1 MSRRRSTRQQATGP
15 GRPFQRTDRIGETIR
30 ELVAEELERIGD
42 ERLDLVTI
50 TGADVDG
57 DLARARVY
65 FSALMAAEADE
76 LDEVTEA
83 LDELR
88 WPLQQVINRNIRARK
103 TPQISF
109 KRDTSIEAG
118 LHIEEVLAGLKLSD
132 DPAPDDPATNDASID
147 KGDTGAAST
156 EAEPNPDGA

>member
-30 ELVAEELERIGD
+30 ELVAGELERIGD

-50 TGADVDG
+50 TSADVDG

-65 FSALMAAEADE
+65 YSAMLAGAEGR
-76 LDEVTEA
+76 LDEVIEA

-88 WPLQQVINRNIRARK
+88 WPLQKVINRNIRARK

-109 KRDTSIEAG
+109 ERDTSIEAG
-118 LHIEEVLAGLKLSD
+118 LRIEEVLAGLK
-132 DPAPDDPATNDASID
+132 ATD
-147 KGDTGAAST
+147 
-156 EAEPNPDGA
+156 EEE

>member
-30 ELVAEELERIGD
+30 ELVAGELERIGD

-50 TGADVDG
+50 TSADVDG

-65 FSALMAAEADE
+65 YSAMLAGEE
-76 LDEVTEA
+76 GRLDEVIEA

-109 KRDTSIEAG
+109 ERDTSIEAG
-118 LHIEEVLAGLKLSD
+118 LRIEEVLAGLK
-132 DPAPDDPATNDASID
+132 ATD
-147 KGDTGAAST
+147 
-156 EAEPNPDGA
+156 EEE

>member
-1 MSRRRSTRQQATGP
+1 MSRRRATRQRATGP
-15 GRPFQRTDRIGETIR
+15 GRTFQRTDRIGETVR

-50 TGADVDG
+50 TSADVDG

-65 FSALMAAEADE
+65 YSALMAAEEGD
-76 LDEVTEA
+76 LDEVEAA

-88 WPLQQVINRNIRARK
+88 WPLQQVVNRNIRARK

-109 KRDTSIEAG
+109 ERDTSIEAG
-118 LHIEEVLAGLKLSD
+118 LRIEQVLAGLKSSAEPEAAAE
-132 DPAPDDPATNDASID
+132 PAD
-147 KGDTGAAST
+147 AASD
-156 EAEPNPDGA
+156 EEE

>member
-1 MSRRRSTRQQATGP
+1 MSRRRSSRQQATGP

-30 ELVAEELERIGD
+30 ELVASELERIGD

-50 TGADVDG
+50 TSADVDG

-65 FSALMAAEADE
+65 YSAMMAAEADE

-88 WPLQQVINRNIRARK
+88 WPVQQVINRNIRARK

-118 LHIEEVLAGLKLSD
+118 LHIEEVLASLDIPSD
-132 DPAPDDPATNDASID
+132 ADSPTVDVEGETDAKEGAPTPDDTAS
-147 KGDTGAAST
+147 
-156 EAEPNPDGA
+156 EEE